1 MSEPTSTTTWFDL
14 PKEVQDHILRYVFA
28 GKTILGPSRT
38 RYGHNTKKGWILR
51 VSRHFVS
58 RRQVLDA
65 IARHS
70 RMVFTTSMALEHT
83 LSILDSVQRSSVRS
97 INLDCGWT
105 DLSINFHRVRA
116 VFPRIEEVEL
126 SRYHME
132 DDLPTLYFD
141 RKAKLFQALRSNQ
154 GDSCQ
159 DLSPD
164 EEAEDESECPCSLGC
179 HDAVRTPT
187 AYSIEYDFDAGHIEV
202 EEAQALME
210 EEIIYWPA
218 IPGQQFTA
226 DAISFGI
233 EVKFLLGMNLEP
245 SDCRC
250 RFLVRGS
257 NSVRSGRYRY
267 ADQYLQRTTFSTKD
281 MCLRIKLESLNINGV
296 GDIVIPQTFS
306 KGFFD
311 RAPTGTKSHG

>member
-1 MSEPTSTTTWFDL
+1 MSEPTPPTTWFDL
-14 PKEVQDHILRYVFA
+14 PKEVQDHVLRYVFA
-28 GKTILGPSRT
+28 GKTIIMRPSRA
-38 RYGHNTKKGWILR
+38 RYGHITKNGWILR
-51 VSRHFVS
+51 VSKHFVS

-97 INLDCGWT
+97 IDLDCGWT
-105 DLSINFHRVRA
+105 DLFINFHRVRA

-126 SRYHME
+126 SRYQME

-141 RKAKLFQALRSNQ
+141 RKAKLFQALRSNH

-159 DLSPD
+159 DLGPD
-164 EEAEDESECPCSLGC
+164 EEAEDESEYPCSLGC

-202 EEAQALME
+202 EEAQALMQ

-218 IPGQQFTA
+218 IPGRQFIA
-226 DAISFGI
+226 DAMSFGI

-245 SDCRC
+245 NDCRC

-257 NSVRSGRYRY
+257 NS
-267 ADQYLQRTTFSTKD
+267 RTTFSTKN
-281 MCLRIKLESLNINGV
+281 MCLRIKLESLNINGI

-311 RAPTGTKSHG
+311 RAPTGIKSYG